1 MTTTLYR
8 RSVCVSAVAL
18 ALLST
23 PLAAQQSRG
32 AAPAGINAA
41 LASDVGTLSDKFVGL
56 ARVMAGK
63 YDWKPGTGVRSVAD
77 VLNLIVMENK
87 MLTGTLTGAAAPAG
101 APTAITDPAQMQ
113 DALKTSYASLRQALA
128 GLSQS
133 DLQAS
138 VKFFGQDTTKQ
149 GAALMLIFDQH
160 GISGSRSRIRPPT
173 ASCRLGAS
181 KKFCYCDLALN
192 TLTVLS
198 SGWRHRS
205 MASKK
210 KQPKKSVARARVS
223 KTGSAPDEQARLR
236 RRPQVHAD

>member
-8 RSVCVSAVAL
+8 RFAYVSAFAV

-32 AAPAGINAA
+32 ATTAPAGINTA

-101 APTAITDPAQMQ
+101 APAAITDPTQMQ
-113 DALKTSYASLRQALA
+113 EALKTSCEPAPDIGGAHTKRRDQRQ
-128 GLSQS
+128 
-133 DLQAS
+133 
-138 VKFFGQDTTKQ
+138 FFGQDTTKQ

-160 GISGSRSRIRPPT
+160 EHRDQSGRQAATRIVVR
-173 ASCRLGAS
+173 
-181 KKFCYCDLALN
+181 
-192 TLTVLS
+192 
-198 SGWRHRS
+198 
-205 MASKK
+205 
-210 KQPKKSVARARVS
+210 
-223 KTGSAPDEQARLR
+223 
-236 RRPQVHAD
+236 